1 MKEARVD
8 DINDICFFDFES
20 RGRKDLDRIGA
31 YQYAKTAKPIILTYA
46 FGDDPVRCVAVNR
59 FEDRL
64 IMPPELLGFMQRG
77 NTRFVAWNCAFD
89 RLMWNSIPGYPRLP
103 IERTMDAMAQ
113 AVAANLPGKLEHAAK
128 AVGGALKDKEGK
140 RLIKLFCDENG
151 TATPQSHPAD
161 WAAFKSYAKD
171 DIEAMRSVWKA
182 TPKRMDEEWTDYHV
196 SERIN
201 ERGVMVDVPV
211 CERAAEVFVQ
221 GKAWSNAQLQKVTG
235 LPKIKITNVKTIAGW
250 LHANLEDA
258 KARSLI
264 EHWIED
270 EDEEG
275 GEEEEA
281 HDPTLKLHLRRPN
294 VTALRIYL
302 QGKRKRTEIEE
313 RAIAVLELR
322 EYGGSTSPAKF
333 AKMVAQADA
342 DDGRIRGAYVLNGAG
357 QTGRFSSR
365 GIQVHNLPRDSFGEI
380 EEEVLCDLLEL
391 PVADFI
397 AKYPPVNQTLA
408 RLARP
413 ALVAPKRKVLVWCDW
428 SNIEARVNPW
438 LSDSRSG
445 KEKLVAF
452 EKADGGGPDIYMQ
465 TAGGI
470 LYKAPED
477 VTKAERQAY
486 GKVPELS
493 LGFGGSHNALLRM
506 ADTYGVKMG
515 EDEAKQIVQG
525 WRGANPWARHFW
537 DALWLAIQRA
547 MTHHKMVFEAGR
559 IAYQFEPKILGGS
572 LLCALPNGRLLT
584 YPQAKWQVK
593 EKVGQNGE
601 PYQTEVLT
609 YRKGHGRADLWFGKA
624 CENVTQAAAGS
635 ILRDKLFRLDEAGL
649 PVVLH
654 THDDICV
661 EVEEDRA
668 EQVKVDL
675 RAIMLEPEQWTAGLP
690 LDAKASSNWWFTK
703 AAD

>member
-1 MKEARVD
+1 MD

-20 RGRKDLDRIGA
+20 RGRIDLDRVGA

-77 NTRFVAWNCAFD
+77 STYFVAWNAAFD
-89 RLMWNSIPGYPRLP
+89 RLMWNTIPGYPHMP
-103 IERTMDAMAQ
+103 IERTLDAMAQ
-113 AVAANLPGKLEHAAK
+113 AVAANLPGKLDGAA
-128 AVGGALKDKEGK
+128 AVVGQHLKDKEGK

-151 TATPQSHPAD
+151 TATPESHPAD

-171 DIEAMRSVWKA
+171 DIDAMRSVWKA
-182 TPKRMDEEWTDYHV
+182 TPKRMPEEWTDYWV

-201 ERGVMVDVPV
+201 ERGVMVDVAL
-211 CERAAEVFVQ
+211 CQRAAEVFER
-221 GKAWSNAQLQKVTG
+221 GKVWTNTQLADAFRNPG
-235 LPKIKITNVKTIAGW
+235 IRITHRKRLVEWIHSK
-250 LHANLEDA
+250 LHDPV
-258 KARSLI
+258 ARSLI
-264 EHWIED
+264 EQVIED
-270 EDEEG
+270 DDDEEG
-275 GEEEEA
+275 EEKDRAE
-281 HDPTLKLHLRRPN
+281 LKSKLVFRRAN
-294 VTALRIYL
+294 VVALRIHL
-302 QGKRKRTEIEE
+302 QAKERRTPTEE
-313 RAIAVLELR
+313 RIIRILELR
-322 EYGGSTSPAKF
+322 EHGGSTSPAKF
-333 AKMVAQADA
+333 AKMVAQADPA
-342 DDGRIRGAYVLNGAG
+342 DDRIRGAYVLNGAG

-365 GIQVHNLPRDSFGEI
+365 GIQVHNLPRDTFGDK
-380 EEEVLCDLLEL
+380 EEEVICDLMEL
-391 PVADFI
+391 PIDEVVGQLSLNHGPI
-397 AKYPPVNQTLA
+397 NKTLA

-413 ALVAPKRKVLVWCDW
+413 ALIAPKGKVLVWCDW

-445 KEKLVAF
+445 ADKLRAF

-477 VTKAERQAY
+477 VSKFERQAY

-493 LGFGGSHNALLRM
+493 LGFGGTANALLRM

-515 EDEAKQIVQG
+515 EEEAADVVVR
-525 WRGANPWARHFW
+525 WRASNPWARGFW
-537 DALWLAIQRA
+537 DRLWQAITTA
-547 MTHHKMVFEAGR
+547 MECHDLPVEAGR
-559 IAYQFEPKILGGS
+559 VTYMFQRKLLGGS
-572 LLCALPNGRLLT
+572 LVCSLPNGRLLT
-584 YPQAKWQVK
+584 YPQARWETK
-593 EKVGQNGE
+593 EKVGRDGE
-601 PYQTEVLT
+601 T
-609 YRKGHGRADLWFGKA
+609 YKQDTVTFRKGYGRADLWYGKA
-624 CENVTQAAAGS
+624 CENVTQAVAGS
-635 ILRDKLFRLDEAGL
+635 ILRDKLFRLDEAGM

-661 EVEEDRA
+661 EVDEGKCDQA
-668 EQVKVDL
+668 KIDL
-675 RAIMLEPEQWTAGLP
+675 RAIMLEPEQWSKGLP